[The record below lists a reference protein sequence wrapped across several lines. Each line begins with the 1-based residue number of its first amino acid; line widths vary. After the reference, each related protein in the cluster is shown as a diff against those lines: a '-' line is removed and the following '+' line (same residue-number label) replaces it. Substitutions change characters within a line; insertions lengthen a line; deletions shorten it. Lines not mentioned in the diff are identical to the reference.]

1 LQKGTFHC
9 SKHAVI
15 NTLTDL
21 LRRERF
27 FIRDINDKK
36 GIIYAQ
42 QRFRFFSFGRTCVI
56 RIVEAGEDV
65 DVVIRCSN
73 KLGFGIPGIIN
84 SIERKILHRLQEE
97 L

>member
-1 LQKGTFHC
+1 
-9 SKHAVI
+9 
-15 NTLTDL
+15 
-21 LRRERF
+21 
-27 FIRDINDKK
+27 
-36 GIIYAQ
+36 
-42 QRFRFFSFGRTCVI
+42 
-56 RIVEAGEDV
+56 VEAGEDV